1 MERGEGTQEG
11 EEGRDERDGDLRLSS
26 APSAMCSCTYSSP
39 LTSVSS
45 ISKWCV

>member
-11 EEGRDERDGDLRLSS
+11 EEGRDERDGDLHLSS

-45 ISKWCV
+45 ISK